1 MMKLKLILIMAT
13 VMILTGCAS
22 NQCFDCPYT
31 DGVRCKSVS
40 EVDKLISAGKIGK
53 KDCSKQKKEVYLSPM
68 PPSSASALRTQEEVI
83 QIWVAAFEGE
93 DGIYHQQTV
102 LNTVLRSSQWV
113 GVVQK

>member
-1 MMKLKLILIMAT
+1 MMKLKLTLIMAT
-13 VMILTGCAS
+13 AIILTGCAS
-22 NQCFDCPYT
+22 QSFDCPYK

-40 EVDKLISAGKIGK
+40 EVDKLVSAGKIGK
-53 KDCSKQKKEVYLSPM
+53 AECFQQKPEVLLSPM

-102 LNTVLRSSQWV
+102 LNTVLRAPQWI
-113 GVVQK
+113 GVAQK